1 MYGITRSL
9 RASSA
14 VSPFR
19 NVAVSSVSR
28 PIRLALLTS
37 TSADHLAHA
46 RLKTLQQRQGVWTRR
61 WVRTSNVAPRKR

>member
-19 NVAVSSVSR
+19 NVAVSVPHSITLSV
-28 PIRLALLTS
+28 LTL
-37 TSADHLAHA
+37 TSADNVAHA
-46 RLKTLQQRQGVWTRR
+46 RLETLQQRQGIWTRR
-61 WVRTSNVAPRKR
+61 RVRTLNLSPRR